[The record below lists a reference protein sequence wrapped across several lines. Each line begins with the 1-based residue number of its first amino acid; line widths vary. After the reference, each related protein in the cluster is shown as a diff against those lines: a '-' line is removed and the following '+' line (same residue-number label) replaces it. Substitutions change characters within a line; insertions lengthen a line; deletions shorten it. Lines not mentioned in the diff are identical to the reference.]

1 MLLLALAPNCSSSH
15 AAALERHR
23 LMAAGDSPRELE
35 RHRLKAAGDSP
46 RDLLALAVRKNERSK
61 LTGSEV
67 SRIFKM
73 LVRLDKRWCHRDTA
87 GAHVPGLNS
96 TVLMF
101 HKPFAHMRASI
112 VRAAVYTARRL
123 SGNQSAKLLHL
134 VCTLSAAGFGGTSL
148 CTALAQRLIETYEAL
163 SPKGVGKAMQAC
175 GRLGLCDH
183 WLINAI
189 ATRALKQDVLEAM
202 SCHDT
207 ARLVDGIACLQVCL
221 LACLLAASSSL
232 HTTCYCN
239 LDKKKHITPCTAAY
253 NHAQ

>member
-1 MLLLALAPNCSSSH
+1 MREERNAWCLMLLLALATAPNSSSH

-23 LMAAGDSPRELE
+23 L
-35 RHRLKAAGDSP
+35 KAADSP
-46 RDLLALAVRKNERSK
+46 RDLLALAVQKNEQSK
-61 LTGSEV
+61 LSGSEV
-67 SRIFKM
+67 CRIFKM
-73 LVRLDKRWCHRDTA
+73 LVNLDKRWCHRDTA

-123 SGNQSAKLLHL
+123 SGNQAAKLLHL

-148 CTALAQRLIETYEAL
+148 CTALAQRIIETYEAL

-189 ATRALKQDVLEAM
+189 ATRALKQDVLEEM
-202 SCHDT
+202 SCHDI
-207 ARLVDGIACLQVCL
+207 ARVVDGIACLQVCL
-221 LACLLAASSSL
+221 LVCLLAARSTQ
-232 HTTCYCN
+232 HAMDT
-239 LDKKKHITPCTAAY
+239 KKHTTPCTAAY